1 MYVCMTRRENAFPS
15 FPARA
20 NDFHVTRFTLHV
32 TKSIV
37 TCKVK
42 KHELRAKQR
51 LKRSRNTTPLLSLH
65 ASGGKTLTS
74 TSANQ
79 KGICG
84 TGAKGW

>member
-1 MYVCMTRRENAFPS
+1 MTGRENAFAS

-20 NDFHVTRFTLHV
+20 SDFHVPRFTLHV

-51 LKRSRNTTPLLSLH
+51 LQRSRNTTPLLGLH
-65 ASGGKTLTS
+65 ASGGLALVS

-79 KGICG
+79 KGIYG
-84 TGAKGW
+84 TGANG

>member
-20 NDFHVTRFTLHV
+20 SDFHVPRFTFARDEKYRPV
-32 TKSIV
+32 QGQKT
-37 TCKVK
+37 
-42 KHELRAKQR
+42 RAES
-51 LKRSRNTTPLLSLH
+51 KRSRNTTPLLSLH
-65 ASGGKTLTS
+65 ASVGKTLVS

-84 TGAKGW
+84 TGANGW